1 LDGKAA
7 HPVSCAV
14 KTGARLPHCR
24 FNAPALFTGRPVAAS
39 VTAGG
44 HGGCFKEIVFM
55 GLFPVF
61 LGAGRFGPG
70 TSSRRTRAR
79 AGFRLLCALFLGAA
93 GSAYP
98 VPGTPPAFAKG
109 PDSLADLA
117 ESVSDAVVNISATQT
132 MDEKHASNA
141 PQLEPGTPFDD
152 LFEEFFRRHQQGG
165 QGGNDRPDQKPRER
179 KSNSLGSG
187 FVIDPSGIVITNNHV
202 IADANEVTVI
212 FTDGQKLKAEIIGKD
227 EKVDVAVL
235 RVKPDKPLKAV
246 KFGDSEKMRVGDW
259 VVAVGNPFGLGGTV
273 TAGIISARHRNIDSG
288 PYDNYFQT
296 DAAINKGNSGGP
308 LFNMAG
314 DVIGIN
320 TAILSPSGGSIG
332 IGFATPAATVIPV
345 IDQLQKFGE
354 TRRGWLGVRIQNVD
368 DTIAESL
375 NLGQL
380 RGALVAG
387 TDDKGPAKAAGLKA
401 GDVIVKFDG
410 LDIKESRDLP
420 KIVASEPVGKE
431 VEIVVV
437 RQGKQ
442 VTKTIKLGR
451 LEENEK
457 QVSLAAKRDDAGKK
471 ATAGPVEKALG
482 MEFSSLTDELRQ
494 KFAIKST
501 VAAGVVITD
510 VDPDSSAAEKHVQT
524 GDVIVE
530 INQEPVKDPADM
542 AKKIEALKSGG
553 KKSALLLVSN
563 GQGEVRFVALGLP

>member
-1 LDGKAA
+1 
-7 HPVSCAV
+7 
-14 KTGARLPHCR
+14 
-24 FNAPALFTGRPVAAS
+24 
-39 VTAGG
+39 
-44 HGGCFKEIVFM
+44 M
-55 GLFPVF
+55 
-61 LGAGRFGPG
+61 
-70 TSSRRTRAR
+70 
-79 AGFRLLCALFLGAA
+79 
-93 GSAYP
+93 
-98 VPGTPPAFAKG
+98 
-109 PDSLADLA
+109 
-117 ESVSDAVVNISATQT
+117 NISATQT
-132 MDEKHASNA
+132 MDDKHAENA

-165 QGGNDRPDQKPRER
+165 NERQDQKQRQR

-187 FVIDPSGIVITNNHV
+187 FVVDPSGVVITNNHV
-202 IADANEVTVI
+202 VADANEVTVI
-212 FTDGQKLKAEIIGKD
+212 FTDGQKLKAEVVGKD

-273 TAGIISARHRNIDSG
+273 TAGIISARHRNIELG

-314 DVIGIN
+314 EVIGIN

-345 IDQLQKFGE
+345 IDQLEKFGE
-354 TRRGWLGVRIQNVD
+354 TRRGWLGVHIQNVD

-375 NLGQL
+375 NLGQV

-410 LDIKESRDLP
+410 IEIKELRDLP
-420 KIVASEPVGKE
+420 KIVAAAPVGKD
-431 VEIVVV
+431 VEIVVI

-442 VTKTIKLGR
+442 ITKTIKLGR
-451 LEENEK
+451 LEDNEK
-457 QVSLAAKRDDAGKK
+457 QASLGAKHGEAGKQ
-471 ATAGPVEKALG
+471 AIAGPVEKALG
-482 MEFSSLTDELRQ
+482 NGIFEPHGRFAAKIRHQKQCRRRSRHNRRRSRLRRGGQ
-494 KFAIKST
+494 TCPGRRCGHGNQSG
-501 VAAGVVITD
+501 AGQGAGRHRQEN
-510 VDPDSSAAEKHVQT
+510 PGAE
-524 GDVIVE
+524 GR
-530 INQEPVKDPADM
+530 
-542 AKKIEALKSGG
+542 G
-553 KKSALLLVSN
+553 KKSALLLVAN

>member
-1 LDGKAA
+1 M
-7 HPVSCAV
+7 
-14 KTGARLPHCR
+14 
-24 FNAPALFTGRPVAAS
+24 
-39 VTAGG
+39 
-44 HGGCFKEIVFM
+44 I
-55 GLFPVF
+55 
-61 LGAGRFGPG
+61 
-70 TSSRRTRAR
+70 
-79 AGFRLLCALFLGAA
+79 LGAA
-93 GSAYP
+93 GSAVLLP
-98 VPGTPPAFAKG
+98 FNSLAFAKG

-117 ESVSDAVVNISATQT
+117 DSVSDAVVNISATQM

-165 QGGNDRPDQKPRER
+165 KEQPEQKPRER

-202 IADANEVTVI
+202 VEGANEVTVI
-212 FTDGQKLKAEIIGKD
+212 FTDGQKMKAEIVGKD

-314 DVIGIN
+314 EVIGIN

-332 IGFATPAATVIPV
+332 IGFATPAATVLPV
-345 IDQLQKFGE
+345 IDQLEKYGE

-375 NLGQL
+375 NLGPL

-387 TDDKGPAKAAGLKA
+387 TDEKGPAKAAGLKA
-401 GDVIVKFDG
+401 GDVIIKFDG
-410 LDIKESRDLP
+410 IDIKESRDLP

-431 VEIVVV
+431 VEIVVM

-457 QVSLAAKRDDAGKK
+457 QIALAAKHEDGGKK
-471 ATAGPVEKALG
+471 GMAGPVGKALG

-494 KFAIKST
+494 KFAIKSS
-501 VAAGVVITD
+501 VASGVVITD
-510 VDPDSSAAEKHVQT
+510 VDPDSSAAEKHVEA

-530 INQEPVKDPADM
+530 INQEPVKEPSDI
-542 AKKIEALKSGG
+542 AKKIEALKSSG
-553 KKSALLLVSN
+553 KKSALLLVANS
-563 GQGEVRFVALGLP
+563 QGEVRFVALGLP